1 MKKFVITLGLL
12 IPILAVAQQSQS
24 FGTFNKPVTCAPI
37 EVILKGLKEPD
48 INELP
53 LWIGKDES
61 EKSEFVVFVNQKTK
75 AFTIIQMG
83 KEVGCIIGIG
93 YKSYLVEDK
102 KL

>member
-1 MKKFVITLGLL
+1 MKKIVLIVGL
-12 IPILAVAQQSQS
+12 IFSTSIVAQQSQS

-48 INELP
+48 INEVP
-53 LWIGKDES
+53 LWLGKDES
-61 EKSEFVVFVNQKTK
+61 EKSEFVIFVNHKTK

-83 KEVGCIIGIG
+83 KDVGCIIGIG